1 MLRWRWNVSVK
12 GSLRLVCWVT
22 VPSEHKG
29 CQAFCHSLSHGRG
42 HKRVELRCHH
52 NEASE
57 PRGVPSA
64 RGDCYLS
71 HCSTG
76 PWRPWD
82 RLLSWTLFPW
92 HGHCGIAERGQLGGS
107 PSLMNIH
114 MICSECWVNS
124 NPGGL
129 LISDWLC
136 RVKLCCSST
145 LSHGRVCMVGW

>member
-1 MLRWRWNVSVK
+1 MSVK
-12 GSLRLVCWVT
+12 GSLRLVCRVT
-22 VPSEHKG
+22 VPSEHNG

-42 HKRVELRCHH
+42 HKRVELFHCHH

-64 RGDCYLS
+64 RGGCY
-71 HCSTG
+71 G
-76 PWRPWD
+76 PVEQWD
-82 RLLSWTLFPW
+82 RPLSWTLFPW
-92 HGHCGIAERGQLGGS
+92 HGRCGIAERGQLGGS

-114 MICSECWVNS
+114 IICSEFWVNS

-136 RVKLCCSST
+136 RIKLCCSST
-145 LSHGRVCMVGW
+145 LSHGRVCTVGW